1 MPRLLI
7 GWELGAGA
15 GHLHRLVPIID
26 LYLSRGWSVVAAVRA
41 RAAANALFARFER
54 HLADGSLS
62 AVQAPIFLHPSRGP
76 TDAASL
82 PELLAHMGFAEAD
95 LVRPVV
101 GAWHRVL
108 IDARPDAIIS
118 DMAPSLNI
126 AARGKLPLIVIGNG
140 WTIPP
145 DTADPVPFQLRPGA
159 QAAASE
165 AAMRVLDTVSKVDG
179 KPCFGRFSD
188 LLRGSANL
196 VCTLDLFDPYRD
208 HRNEDYY
215 WPVEIAPPAATS
227 HERDRGFVYLPKNH
241 PALASVLRAI
251 EAGSIPFRGHFSG
264 VEPSAR
270 NLVASA
276 APMKLADELPRS
288 RLAVHHGG
296 LGTAIECL
304 IHGVPQMISFLDYE
318 KFVITRGLEAA
329 GAGIAFPPRADAAAL
344 ARAFERVAK
353 LVPKAPE
360 YSRMKTRS
368 PDETLSALCGWT
380 G

>member
-15 GHLHRLVPIID
+15 GHLHRLIPIID
-26 LYLSRGWSVVAAVRA
+26 FYLSRGWSVAAAVRA

-62 AVQAPIFLHPSRGP
+62 VVQAPIFLHPSRGP

-82 PELLAHMGFAEAD
+82 PELLAHMGFAEPD
-95 LVRPVV
+95 LVGPVV
-101 GAWHRVL
+101 RAWQRIL
-108 IDARPDAIIS
+108 IDARPDAVIS

-126 AARGKLPLIVIGNG
+126 AARGKLPLVVIGNG

-145 DTADPVPFQLRPGA
+145 DAADPVPFLLRAGA
-159 QAAASE
+159 QTAASE
-165 AAMRVLDTVSKVDG
+165 ASTRVLDVILKVDG
-179 KPCFGRFSD
+179 KPRFERFCD

-208 HRNEDYY
+208 HRAEDYY
-215 WPVEIAPPAATS
+215 WPVEIAPPAAAS
-227 HERDRGFVYLPKNH
+227 RNRDRGFVYLPKNH

-251 EAGSIPFRGHFSG
+251 EIGSMPFRGYFPG
-264 VEPSAR
+264 AGATAR
-270 NLVASA
+270 NLVTSA
-276 APMKLADELPRS
+276 APLKLADELPRS

-318 KFVITRGLEAA
+318 KFVIARGLEAA
-329 GAGIAFPPRADAAAL
+329 GAGAAFPPRADAAML

-368 PDETLSALCGWT
+368 PDETLSALHGWI